1 MSSVTISAADVNK
14 LRQQT
19 GAGMMDCRAALQET
33 NGDFEAAIDYLRK
46 KGQKVAAKRSDRDAK
61 EGVVIAKTSADHS
74 YGIVLNLTSETDFVA
89 KNEDFINLALSF
101 ADTAVANNCT
111 SLEAFKACA
120 YENITIEDKL
130 METVAKIGEKIDVTS
145 FERIEAA
152 SVVAYNHAGYRV
164 AVLVGLN
171 QAHNEANETA
181 GRDAAMQGSEA
192 QMWVQT
198 RHPDHPLFA
207 SLARHDYAGF
217 AAQQLKERAQ
227 ALLPPFSS
235 QALLRA
241 EARSQAVAQAFLQ
254 AAQEAA
260 AALAGELITVYPPV
274 PMSMQRVADVERAQ
288 MLLESSSRAA
298 LQKFLEQ
305 WLPHLRGLRS
315 LPQCKGLIRF
325 AVDVDPQAI

>member
-61 EGVVIAKTSADHS
+61 EGVVIAKTSADNS
-74 YGIVLNLTSETDFVA
+74 FGIVLNLTSETDFVA

-171 QAHNEANETA
+171 QAHNEAIETA
-181 GRDAAMQGSEA
+181 GRDAAMQI
-192 QMWVQT
+192 
-198 RHPDHPLFA
+198 
-207 SLARHDYAGF
+207 
-217 AAQQLKERAQ
+217 AAMN
-227 ALLPPFSS
+227 
-235 QALLRA
+235 
-241 EARSQAVAQAFLQ
+241 
-254 AAQEAA
+254 
-260 AALAGELITVYPPV
+260 PV
-274 PMSMQRVADVERAQ
+274 
-288 MLLESSSRAA
+288 
-298 LQKFLEQ
+298 
-305 WLPHLRGLRS
+305 
-315 LPQCKGLIRF
+315 
-325 AVDVDPQAI
+325 AVDPSSVSEEMVAREKAIIMDTMKADPKMEGKPEEMLSKIADGKINAFFKENTLLAQPFVKDGSKSVAEYLNSVSSGLTVTAFKRLNIG